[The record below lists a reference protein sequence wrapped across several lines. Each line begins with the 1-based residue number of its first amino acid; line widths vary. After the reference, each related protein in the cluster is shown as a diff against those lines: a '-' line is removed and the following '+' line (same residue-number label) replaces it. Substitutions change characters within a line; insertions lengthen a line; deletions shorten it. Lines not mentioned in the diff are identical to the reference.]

1 MTIGIFPFHHMMRQ
15 RSCLTDFQGV
25 LFSSSYLVEVTKLFR
40 FVSLRNL
47 RCFSVLSCPLAAM
60 TNAPGCSDTV
70 CYNNYFVNIDHNP
83 GIVVCGDHNV
93 VQVGIR
99 ERNRKASRRVK
110 IKELEASERRRRKR
124 CDRRRLKRLQRND
137 SSRSTTPTT
146 DEDARNACTL
156 KEIAL
161 ESESTSFQQALQVFR
176 SCITPLHPLRDNGY
190 WNEFE
195 RAAEKLLEE
204 AAGDLTRRIVI
215 SLERS
220 VVLSI
225 KKELERSEEM
235 INGAA
240 SEISQTSGS
249 IRLLLEVL
257 SKCYMAGTYRKRKM
271 LGNAEECLKIAKKVV
286 SGFPPCLAVAILLYE
301 EGSWQRDFASLLTG
315 SRNELAS
322 AKAKEKAKK
331 LMQCCID
338 LCCRLDR
345 EVYVRKQNFAVCK
358 MVSIDLRCES
368 SAARRKSISL
378 KSIEEAKKSLET
390 LQSDY
395 YSQREV
401 QGAKIQRLIAKV
413 DFNYRLEKY
422 EEAEKVGQ
430 EALKMAKNL
439 EFNLDVMPLEERLL
453 DIREKMTPASTCQA
467 FRHVPRIIESSS
479 SKNNTPYSSE
489 FEDKL

>member
-1 MTIGIFPFHHMMRQ
+1 M
-15 RSCLTDFQGV
+15 S
-25 LFSSSYLVEVTKLFR
+25 
-40 FVSLRNL
+40 
-47 RCFSVLSCPLAAM
+47 
-60 TNAPGCSDTV
+60 NAHRCSDTA
-70 CYNNYFVNIDHNP
+70 CCNHCLVNIVKNS
-83 GIVVCGDHNV
+83 GIVICGDHNM
-93 VQVGIR
+93 VQVGIP
-99 ERNRKASRRVK
+99 EKNQKASRHVK
-110 IKELEASERRRRKR
+110 IKELEVSEHRRRKR

-137 SSRSTTPTT
+137 SSRSTSPTT
-146 DEDARNACTL
+146 DEDSRNACTL
-156 KEIAL
+156 HDIAL
-161 ESESTSFQQALQVFR
+161 ESEIVNFQQALQVFR
-176 SCITPLHPLRDNGY
+176 SCITPLHPLRDDGL

-195 RAAEKLLEE
+195 RTAEKLLGE
-204 AAGDLTRRIVI
+204 AAGDMTRRIII

-235 INGAA
+235 INSAA

-257 SKCYMAGTYRKRKM
+257 SKCYMAGTYRRRKM
-271 LGNAEECLKIAKKVV
+271 LGNAEECLKIAKKVA

-315 SRNELAS
+315 SRNEPAS
-322 AKAKEKAKK
+322 DKTTEKAKQ
-331 LMQCCID
+331 LMQCCIEM
-338 LCCRLDR
+338 CCRLDR

-358 MVSIDLRCES
+358 MALIDLRCES
-368 SAARRKSISL
+368 SVSRRKSISL
-378 KSIEEAKKSLET
+378 KSIEEAKKSLDT

-401 QGAKIQRLIAKV
+401 QSAKIQRLIAKV

-430 EALKMAKNL
+430 EALKMAKKL
-439 EFNLDVMPLEERLL
+439 EYNLDVIPLEERLL
-453 DIREKMTPASTCQA
+453 DIHEKMSPSNSEV
-467 FRHVPRIIESSS
+467 FRHVSGIIESSS

-489 FEDKL
+489 FDDKL